1 MAYLV
6 FSTTG
11 TRNRKLLFCYNLS
24 FVYFPRYTTPR
35 KEVAPTPPQRKII
48 EERMVTR
55 EMIPPVQAAPPSG
68 PREPKQR
75 ITQEELTIEEVRK
88 LEGTPAVAYSRPP
101 PSNEYRYQ
109 EEMLPPPD
117 EYHFEEKRTEMV
129 AVPPEAMDSRKSEYA
144 AMLSNKAALYLDCRG
159 ARLLL
164 DMETAWRRTENRMVH
179 STLCE
184 NH

>member
-1 MAYLV
+1 MSWKCH
-6 FSTTG
+6 F
-11 TRNRKLLFCYNLS
+11 

-35 KEVAPTPPQRKII
+35 KEIAPTPPQRKII
-48 EERMVTR
+48 EERTVTR
-55 EMIPPVQAAPPSG
+55 EMTPPVEAAPSSG

-88 LEGTPAVAYSRPP
+88 QEGAPAGAYSRPP

-129 AVPPEAMDSRKSEYA
+129 AVPPEAMDSRKSEST
-144 AMLSNKAALYLDCRG
+144 AMLLKGLRHGIRVFLTIDKIALKLKA
-159 ARLLL
+159 
-164 DMETAWRRTENRMVH
+164 T
-179 STLCE
+179 
-184 NH
+184 